1 MRRLL
6 VFLERRHGR
15 LKGIELRNTLPPN
28 PTGAGAVTTRKATP

>member
-6 VFLERRHGR
+6 ALLERRHGR

-28 PTGAGAVTTRKATP
+28 PTGSGAMTTRRTK